1 VKANGDDTTLMREAL
16 AQAELG
22 AAYGEVPIGC
32 VIAHEGRI
40 IARAHDMRESLGDPT
55 AHAEILAIREAARVL
70 GSWRLEGCTLYV
82 TVEPCAMCAGAIVLA
97 RIPRLVYG
105 ADSPKSGAVRTLFRI
120 CDDPRLNHRVDV
132 TAGVLAEEAGA
143 LLQRFFRTFR

>member
-1 VKANGDDTTLMREAL
+1 VNHETMMREAL
-16 AQAELG
+16 AEAEQG
-22 AAYGEVPIGC
+22 AAIGEVPIGC
-32 VIAHEGRI
+32 GIAHEGRI
-40 IARAHDMRESLGDPT
+40 IARAHDMRESLRDPT
-55 AHAEILAIREAARVL
+55 AHAEILAIRAAARVL

-132 TAGVLAEEAGA
+132 VAGVLAEEAGA